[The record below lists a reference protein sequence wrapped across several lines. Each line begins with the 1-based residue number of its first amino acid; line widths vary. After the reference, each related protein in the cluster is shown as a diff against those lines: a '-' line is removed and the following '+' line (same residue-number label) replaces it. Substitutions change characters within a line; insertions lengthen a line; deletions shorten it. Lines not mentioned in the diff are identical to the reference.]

1 MRTLAAG
8 FSGAIVFPIYDVSN
22 WPKGRPETLGSK
34 EKTWLFPDRQLD
46 LPVSWH
52 LFKVGR
58 PNTGENWA
66 EKVCCEIL
74 KALDISCADY
84 DFAIRNG
91 THGVISASFLPPGAS
106 LVLANVLLSKFDPA
120 YDGSLK
126 FHQPRYT
133 LSSALDLV
141 RTLGLQPPPGAAQ
154 VFAGMAGYEIFVG
167 YLLFDALIGNTDR
180 HHENWGAVLINGAR
194 TIAGGAEF
202 CLAPSF
208 DHASSLGRD
217 LTDLRRQERLNTRDK
232 RASPEAYAERGRSAF
247 YGDGQ
252 PGRPLTG
259 RQVVETLLRAFPGP
273 TRFWSEKLV
282 DLDQSRFSH
291 IFEQVPREIISEYAV
306 QFALRMLAC
315 NQQMIREV
323 VLAD

>member
-1 MRTLAAG
+1 M
-8 FSGAIVFPIYDVSN
+8 FPIYDVST
-22 WPKGRPETLGSK
+22 WLADRPEVLGSK
-34 EKTWLFPDRQLD
+34 EKTWLNPDRQLD
-46 LPVSWH
+46 LPARRH

-74 KALDISCADY
+74 KVLGIPCAEY
-84 DFAIRNG
+84 DLAIRNG
-91 THGVISASFLPPGAS
+91 THGVISASFLSTEAS
-106 LVLANVLLSKFDPA
+106 LIPANVLLSKFDSS

-126 FHQPRYT
+126 FRQARYT
-133 LSSALDLV
+133 LLSALDLV
-141 RTLGLQPPPGAAQ
+141 RTLGLLPPPGVAQ
-154 VFAGMAGYEIFVG
+154 RFAGMAGYEIFVG
-167 YLLFDALIGNTDR
+167 YLLFDVLIGNTDR

-217 LTDLRRQERLNTRDK
+217 LTELRRQERLNTRDK

-252 PGRPLTG
+252 PGRTLTG
-259 RQVVETLLRAFPGP
+259 REVVETLLHAFPGP
-273 TRFWSEKLV
+273 TRFWSARLV
-282 DLDQSRFSH
+282 DLDQARFRY
-291 IFEQVPREIISEYAV
+291 IFERVPREIISEYAV
-306 QFALRMLAC
+306 KFALRMLAY
-315 NQQMIREV
+315 NQQMIREIA
-323 VLAD
+323 LAD